1 MATARPSF
9 AAAKPWRTWFARNVE
24 LFSCHL
30 QRVRRQHK
38 YCSQPFSMKRLLP
51 LLILLGLLLARQAPA
66 AAPTNGEYVLLVGG
80 PSLMMWEKYKQQ
92 PHDHWWANFIRAAR
106 IRTEQIRA
114 QAPDAKITWLVYKQ
128 GYKDRAV
135 QEKQDLFGFIDSVRD
150 KFNLN
155 LVYIGNGNDVI
166 NYLNGGQ
173 PRDSLKVVDF
183 EYFGHSNAKCFMFDY
198 SSNIESACKSWLHE
212 DELKKISSRSFARN
226 AFAKSWGCHTGE
238 SMSKKWYAATGVPMW
253 GVIGKTQYMMD
264 ELPISVSFN
273 GVAPK
278 WVSR

>member
-1 MATARPSF
+1 
-9 AAAKPWRTWFARNVE
+9 
-24 LFSCHL
+24 
-30 QRVRRQHK
+30 
-38 YCSQPFSMKRLLP
+38 MKRLIL
-51 LLILLGLLLARQAPA
+51 LLILLGVPLVRQAPA
-66 AAPTNGEYVLLVGG
+66 AAPPNGEYVLLVGG
-80 PSLMMWEKYKQQ
+80 PSLMVWEKYKLQ

-114 QAPDAKITWLVYKQ
+114 TAPDAKITWLVYRQ
-128 GYKDRAV
+128 GYKDRGV

-155 LVYIGNGNDVI
+155 LVYFGNGNDVI
-166 NYLNGGQ
+166 NYLNS
-173 PRDSLKVVDF
+173 DSQKVVDF

-212 DELKKISSRSFARN
+212 DELKKINGRVFARN
-226 AFAKSWGCHTGE
+226 AFVKSWGCHTGE

-264 ELPISVSFN
+264 ELPVIVGAN
-273 GVAPK
+273 AK
-278 WVSR
+278 WVTR

>member
-1 MATARPSF
+1 
-9 AAAKPWRTWFARNVE
+9 
-24 LFSCHL
+24 
-30 QRVRRQHK
+30 
-38 YCSQPFSMKRLLP
+38 MKRLLP
-51 LLILLGLLLARQAPA
+51 LLILLGLLLVRQAPA
-66 AAPTNGEYVLLVGG
+66 APATNGEYVVLVGG
-80 PSLMMWEKYKQQ
+80 PSLMVWEKYKLQ

-114 QAPDAKITWLVYKQ
+114 QAPDAKITWLVYRQ

-135 QEKQDLFGFIDSVRD
+135 QEKQDLFQFIDSVRD

-155 LVYIGNGNDVI
+155 LVYISNGNDVI
-166 NYLNGGQ
+166 NYLNNGH

-198 SSNIESACKSWLHE
+198 SSNIEIACKSWLHE
-212 DELKKISSRSFARN
+212 DELRKISGRDFARG

-264 ELPISVSFN
+264 ELPVIA
-273 GVAPK
+273 GQGAR
-278 WVSR
+278 WVGR